1 MALMSDES
9 SAMATTQQ
17 PITLEL
23 TYAEAEAL
31 SDWMLKPAS
40 DGSTAIDDP
49 NVKPGLVKLR
59 NAVEYTRAIGSV
71 RQELESAGFQTGHM
85 SDSDVAALARRL
97 SATPLPTNG

>member
-1 MALMSDES
+1 MTDES
-9 SAMATTQQ
+9 TALAPSSQQ

-31 SDWMLKPAS
+31 SDWLLKPAA

-59 NAVEYTRAIGSV
+59 SVVETTRAIGNV
-71 RQELESAGFQTGHM
+71 RRELEAAGFQTGHM
-85 SDSDVAALARRL
+85 SDQDVAELGRRI
-97 SATPLPTNG
+97 SATPLPGQG

>member
-1 MALMSDES
+1 MSDES
-9 SAMATTQQ
+9 AGMATTQH

-49 NVKPGLVKLR
+49 TVKPGLVKLR
-59 NAVEYTRAIGSV
+59 NAVEYTRAIANV
-71 RQELESAGFQTGHM
+71 RQELQGAGFQTSHM
-85 SDSDVAALARRL
+85 SDQDVAELARRL
-97 SATPLPTNG
+97 SATPLPNNA

>member
-1 MALMSDES
+1 MSDQ
-9 SAMATTQQ
+9 SAGMATTQQ

-49 NVKPGLVKLR
+49 TVKPGLVKLR
-59 NAVEYTRAIGSV
+59 NAVEYTRAIANV
-71 RQELESAGFQTGHM
+71 RQELQGAGFQTSHM
-85 SDSDVAALARRL
+85 SDQDVAELARRL
-97 SATPLPTNG
+97 GATPLPGNA